1 MYSIIFKGFLA
12 MCLTSLVSYKLMTT
26 DLDLSGI
33 KDASIQAM
41 TRSITDDLDRAMP
54 MINAAG
60 YKVFSIQAQLSIP
73 PKVNAIF
80 ERERVVATS
89 TQELI
94 LKSLDDNMI
103 GKLVL
108 TALMESFEINKT
120 ISLRNMSLKKINIGI
135 GFPPSVIV
143 DYR

>member
-1 MYSIIFKGFLA
+1 
-12 MCLTSLVSYKLMTT
+12 MCLTSFVSYKLMTT

-73 PKVNAIF
+73 PRVNAIF
-80 ERERVVATS
+80 ELERVVATS